1 MPDMGIPRRGKIPV
15 VLLQTEIA
23 VSKNVFAS
31 VLLGVILCMGHAQA
45 QQTRADDA
53 ETEVRIQALQAL
65 WPADLVRL
73 TSQYV
78 QQYPR
83 GPWADVAR
91 NWQRRAADSMRVLTR
106 GDVHLYRSAFHGTG
120 EDAAVNDEIREAALG
135 SQAAAIRLAYKYQK
149 GEGGVTR
156 DDNRYVGWLQ
166 FASVL
171 GNAAA
176 SYELAL
182 YFRKEN
188 QPALASQYEARAV
201 SLGYNPPLALDHVRK

>member
-1 MPDMGIPRRGKIPV
+1 
-15 VLLQTEIA
+15 

-31 VLLGVILCMGHAQA
+31 VFLGMALCMGPVQA
-45 QQTRADDA
+45 QQTRTVDGS
-53 ETEVRIQALQAL
+53 ETEVRVAALQAL
-65 WPADLVRL
+65 WPADLVQL
-73 TSQYV
+73 TSQYL

-91 NWQRRAADSMRVLTR
+91 SWQRRATDSVRVLSR
-106 GDVHLYRSAFHGTG
+106 GDVHLYRSAFQGTG
-120 EDAAVNDEIREAALG
+120 EAASINDEIREAALG
-135 SQAAAIRLAYKYQK
+135 SQAAALRLAYKYQK
-149 GEGGVTR
+149 GEGGLTQ
-156 DDNRYVGWLQ
+156 DQNRYVGWMQ

-171 GNAAA
+171 GSAPA

-182 YFRKEN
+182 YFRKEG

>member
-1 MPDMGIPRRGKIPV
+1 M
-15 VLLQTEIA
+15 
-23 VSKNVFAS
+23 SKNVLVS
-31 VLLGVILCMGHAQA
+31 VLLGMALCVGHAQA
-45 QQTRADDA
+45 QQTRTDEGS
-53 ETEVRIQALQAL
+53 ETEMRVAALQAL
-65 WPADLVRL
+65 WPADLAQL
-73 TSQYV
+73 TAQYL

-91 NWQRRAADSMRVLTR
+91 SWQRRANDSVRVLNR

-120 EDAAVNDEIREAALG
+120 EAASINDEIREAALG
-135 SQAAAIRLAYKYQK
+135 SQSAAVRLAHKYQK
-149 GEGGVTR
+149 GEGGLTP
-156 DDNRYVGWLQ
+156 DQNRYVGWMQ

-171 GNAAA
+171 GSAPA

-182 YFRKEN
+182 HFRKEG

>member
-1 MPDMGIPRRGKIPV
+1 M
-15 VLLQTEIA
+15 
-23 VSKNVFAS
+23 SKNVFAS
-31 VLLGVILCMGHAQA
+31 VMLGMALCMGHVQA
-45 QQTRADDA
+45 QQGRADDT
-53 ETEVRIQALQAL
+53 ETEVRVAALQAL

-73 TSQYV
+73 TTEYV

-91 NWQRRAADSMRVLTR
+91 NWQRRAADTMRVLNR
-106 GDVHLYRSAFHGTG
+106 GDVHLYRSAFQGTG
-120 EDAAVNDEIREAALG
+120 EEASVNDEIREAALG
-135 SQAAAIRLAYKYQK
+135 SQAAAVRLAYKYQK
-149 GEGGVTR
+149 GEGGLTR
-156 DDNRYVGWLQ
+156 DENRYVGWLQ

>member
-1 MPDMGIPRRGKIPV
+1 M
-15 VLLQTEIA
+15 
-23 VSKNVFAS
+23 SKNVVAS
-31 VLLGVILCMGHAQA
+31 VMLGMVLCVGHAQA
-45 QQTRADDA
+45 QQGRADDA
-53 ETEVRIQALQAL
+53 EPEVRVAALQAL

-73 TSQYV
+73 TTEYV

-106 GDVHLYRSAFHGTG
+106 GDVHLYRSAFQGTG
-120 EDAAVNDEIREAALG
+120 EDASVNDEIREAALG
-135 SQAAAIRLAYKYQK
+135 SQAAAIRLAYRYQK

-156 DDNRYVGWLQ
+156 DENRYVGWLQ